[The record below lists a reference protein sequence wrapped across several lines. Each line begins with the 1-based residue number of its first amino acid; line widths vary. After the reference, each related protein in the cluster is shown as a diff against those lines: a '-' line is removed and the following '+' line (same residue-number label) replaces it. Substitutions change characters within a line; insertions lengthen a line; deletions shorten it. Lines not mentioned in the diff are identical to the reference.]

1 MTGGGY
7 FFFVMLIT
15 PKITTA
21 NRLSN
26 IKVSCTVMLSPPFVG
41 GQAVP
46 LLLVYTISYL
56 IRYVKRF
63 SKDFCFALDTIAVVA
78 GAFIVASHDAL
89 AGVSAGCRPA
99 LVRWANLHIRTVNR
113 HQNVLDYPHYCMV
126 QQ

>member
-56 IRYVKRF
+56 IQYVKGF
-63 SKDFCFALDTIAVVA
+63 SKDFCFALVTIASSGRGFYLCA
-78 GAFIVASHDAL
+78 AIAL
-89 AGVSAGCRPA
+89 SACSLVGHPYGVIA
-99 LVRWANLHIRTVNR
+99 
-113 HQNVLDYPHYCMV
+113 
-126 QQ
+126 

>member
-1 MTGGGY
+1 MLWGGY

-46 LLLVYTISYL
+46 LLLVYIITYGAP
-56 IRYVKRF
+56 YVKRF
-63 SKDFCFALDTIAVVA
+63 NISF
-78 GAFIVASHDAL
+78 
-89 AGVSAGCRPA
+89 
-99 LVRWANLHIRTVNR
+99 
-113 HQNVLDYPHYCMV
+113 
-126 QQ
+126 